1 MQKNLH
7 RVKREINQINEKKYY
22 EDLTV
27 ETLKDMLTKCEKYY
41 DNIET
46 FYKNIGTD
54 DSSETKYNPFLA
66 EYLYHITL
74 RF

>member
-1 MQKNLH
+1 
-7 RVKREINQINEKKYY
+7 
-22 EDLTV
+22 
-27 ETLKDMLTKCEKYY
+27 MLTKCEKYY